1 MLLLAAGLCLAAT
14 RVERA
19 GAWRPGSPP
28 RRSAAGPLEGRR
40 PTRLLA
46 SEPTGGAGEPGEPGG
61 PGGAGEP
68 GGAGGAG
75 GRGGGGGAGEAAAA
89 SKAASD
95 AGAREIAAPSDGSWE
110 EGITPLEIPIS
121 GDAVVVVPAAV
132 IAVVGTILSLVVW
145 QQTAS
150 FEAVDWTNV
159 VDTAP

>member
-68 GGAGGAG
+68 GGA
-75 GRGGGGGAGEAAAA
+75 GGAGEAAAA